1 MYAKRTC
8 TTIGRVSNCVIR
20 FLKQFEALR
29 IEAVEIGN
37 LLTKF
42 LFLNAQSCLP
52 CFQLFETL
60 SGKLLLI
67 KT

>member
-37 LLTKF
+37 LLTKIEEGF
-42 LFLNAQSCLP
+42 SNMLAVFAA
-52 CFQLFETL
+52 
-60 SGKLLLI
+60 I
-67 KT
+67 